1 MDSGMMVENLSLS
14 DSDIR
19 TVLRSRLS
27 IQHAREVDSVV
38 IEELGLCRGQ
48 VRVDVS
54 VVNGLL
60 HGYEIKSDRDS
71 LRRLNGQIQLYG
83 KVLDRATL
91 VVGKRHLSEARSVLP
106 VWWGIMCVH
115 PSPRGIQFKT
125 VRRPRNNPHRDPRAL
140 VELLWF
146 DDAISFLEQRNA
158 ARGVRSK
165 PRWMAWDRICQLF
178 GVDEI
183 ATAVRAQLKART
195 AKQVLA

>member
-1 MDSGMMVENLSLS
+1 MVIKDLSLC

-19 TVLRSRLS
+19 SVLRTRLS
-27 IQHAREVDSVV
+27 LQYAREPDTVV

-71 LRRLNGQIQLYG
+71 LRRLSGQIQFYG

-91 VVGKRHLSEARSVLP
+91 VVGKRHLSEARAMLP
-106 VWWGIMCVH
+106 AWWGITYVH
-115 PSPRGIQFKT
+115 GLTHGIQFKP
-125 VRRPRNNPHRDPRAL
+125 VRRPRNNPQRDPRAL

-146 DDAISFLEQRNA
+146 DDAIAFLEQRNA

-165 PRWMAWDRICQLF
+165 PRTMAWDRICQVS
-178 GVDEI
+178 GIDEI
-183 ATAVRAQLKART
+183 AAAVRAQLKARIT
-195 AKQVLA
+195 KQVLA